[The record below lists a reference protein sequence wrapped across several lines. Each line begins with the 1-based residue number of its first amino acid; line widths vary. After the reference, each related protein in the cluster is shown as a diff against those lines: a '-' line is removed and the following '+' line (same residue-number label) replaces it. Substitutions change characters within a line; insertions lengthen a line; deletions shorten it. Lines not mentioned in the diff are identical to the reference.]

1 MVDRPAFRG
10 SSRTLGVIQEVS
22 VVQIKNARI
31 QSDSYGPRTQ
41 TVDTLVLHY
50 TALDLESSLRV
61 LQYRGV
67 SAHYVLAPD
76 GIAYKILNNDE
87 VAWHA
92 GVSMWRGKKL
102 VNGRS
107 IGVEIVNLDGNKNDY
122 PQAQITALVELCKRI
137 TSENPSIANA
147 NVVGHSDVA
156 PKRKVDPGKAFP
168 WRLLA
173 DQGVGLWPK
182 PSSTTQ
188 IGTETQIQTLLEH
201 CGYPKTHGYGKKGEA
216 YVMVDDPTS
225 PPSGVTGVVP
235 VETRD
240 ILKAFQLHY
249 QPSSA
254 TGIPNLA
261 TMRLLE
267 GLAAAQ

>member
-1 MVDRPAFRG
+1 M
-10 SSRTLGVIQEVS
+10 
-22 VVQIKNARI
+22 VQIESARI
-31 QSDSYGPRTQ
+31 QSDSYGARTQ
-41 TVDTLVLHY
+41 KVDTLVLHY

-61 LQYRGV
+61 LRYRGV

-76 GIAYKILNNDE
+76 GVAYKILNNDE

-102 VNGRS
+102 VNGRT

-122 PQAQITALVELCKRI
+122 PQAQVAALVELCRVI
-137 TSENPSIANA
+137 ISENPSITNA

-156 PKRKVDPGKAFP
+156 PKRKVDPGKNFP
-168 WRLLA
+168 WKLLA

-182 PSSTTQ
+182 LSSTTQ
-188 IGTETQIQTLLEH
+188 IGTDSQIQALLEQ
-201 CGYPKTHGYGKKGEA
+201 CGYAKPHGYGKKGEA
-216 YVMVDDPTS
+216 YVMVDDPAF
-225 PPSGVTGVVP
+225 PPPGVTDVVT
-235 VETRD
+235 VGTKD

-254 TGIPNLA
+254 TGTPNLT

>member
-1 MVDRPAFRG
+1 M
-10 SSRTLGVIQEVS
+10 
-22 VVQIKNARI
+22 VQIKSARI
-31 QSDSYGPRTQ
+31 ESDSYGARTQ
-41 TVDTLVLHY
+41 KVDTLVLHY

-61 LQYRGV
+61 LRYRGV

-76 GIAYKILNNDE
+76 GVAYQILNNDE

-107 IGVEIVNLDGNKNDY
+107 IGVEIVNLDGNAHDY
-122 PQAQITALVELCKRI
+122 PQAQVTALVELCQKI
-137 TSENPSIANA
+137 ISENPSITNA

-156 PKRKVDPGKAFP
+156 PKRKVDPGKKFP
-168 WRLLA
+168 WKLLA
-173 DQGVGLWPK
+173 DRGVGLWPK
-182 PSSTTQ
+182 LSATTQ
-188 IGTETQIQTLLEH
+188 IGTDTQIQALLEQ
-201 CGYPKTHGYGKKGEA
+201 CGYAKPHGYGKKGET

-225 PPSGVTGVVP
+225 PPPGVTGVVP
-235 VETRD
+235 VKTRD

-254 TGIPNLA
+254 TGIPDLE
-261 TMRLLE
+261 TMQLLE
-267 GLAAAQ
+267 GLAALQ